1 MNKRERDIM
10 RDKMFEDLVELAS
23 IMVENQKTMMKI
35 LKELSA
41 PKISKK
47 TKRSTK

>member
-10 RDKMFEDLVELAS
+10 RDKIFEDLVELAS

-35 LKELSA
+35 
-41 PKISKK
+41 
-47 TKRSTK
+47 T